1 MAGGPHIDAS
11 VIAANIV
18 AVRARIGA
26 ACERSGRD
34 PRDITLV
41 GVSKTQPAAAVA
53 AAWGAGLRDFGENRV
68 QEAADK
74 IPSLRAQGVAPVWHL
89 IGHLQT
95 NKAAAAIDLFDILHS
110 VDSERI
116 AAVIDSRASRRL
128 RVLLEVNVS
137 GEASKQGVTPG
148 EAARITEHLGGLRN
162 LDLAGLMTVAPQ
174 ADDPESVRPVFR
186 RLRELRDAIGLRE
199 LSMGMTDDFEVA
211 VQEGSTL
218 VRVGR
223 AIFGPRGDAA
233 GLGVR

>member
-116 AAVIDSRASRRL
+116 AAVIDSRAWRRL

-199 LSMGMTDDFEVA
+199 LSMGM
-211 VQEGSTL
+211 
-218 VRVGR
+218 
-223 AIFGPRGDAA
+223 
-233 GLGVR
+233 

>member
-53 AAWGAGLRDFGENRV
+53 AAWGAGLTDFGENRV

-74 IPSLRAQGVAPVWHL
+74 IPSLRAEGVVPVWHL

-95 NKAAAAIDLFDILHS
+95 NKAAAAIDLFDRLHS

-116 AAVIDSRASRRL
+116 AVAIDARASRRL

-137 GEASKQGVTPG
+137 GQSSKQGVAPG
-148 EAARITEHLGGLRN
+148 EAARIAEHLGGLRN